1 MSLQYISD
9 NKGKTSG
16 VYIPIQ
22 EWNRL
27 KRKYAILNVLEDKD
41 EDMKILD
48 DLREAVNDINRI
60 NQGKLKAKSFNEFL
74 DEL

>member
-27 KRKYAILNVLEDKD
+27 KRKYTILNILEGKD

-48 DLREAVNDINRI
+48 DLKDAVNDINLI